1 MPVRWGEGVGL
12 GRWGWD
18 GSRQDSGDAV
28 QYCLLPLVYDFPD
41 CSGPSMGG
49 TQGAKKRD
57 GDSKPSYDAEVT
69 PDGCGTPGAGD
80 VLVGP
85 RSQPCLDKGV
95 GWGAMG
101 EVAMHT
107 EVVPV
112 AAVGAGDRR
121 DVVVPVGSIVAI
133 SQSCL

>member
-1 MPVRWGEGVGL
+1 
-12 GRWGWD
+12 
-18 GSRQDSGDAV
+18 
-28 QYCLLPLVYDFPD
+28 
-41 CSGPSMGG
+41 MGA

-69 PDGCGTPGAGD
+69 PHGCGTSGAGD

-85 RSQPCLDKGV
+85 RSQPCLDKGA

-101 EVAMHT
+101 KVAMHT

-112 AAVGAGDRR
+112 AAVGAGGRR
-121 DVVVPVGSIVAI
+121 DGVVPVGSIVAI
-133 SQSCL
+133 PQSCL